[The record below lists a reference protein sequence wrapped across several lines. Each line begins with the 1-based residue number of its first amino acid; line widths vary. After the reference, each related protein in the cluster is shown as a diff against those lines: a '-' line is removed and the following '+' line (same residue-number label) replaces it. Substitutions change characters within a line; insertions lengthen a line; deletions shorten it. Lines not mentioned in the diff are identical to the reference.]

1 MGVGW
6 FKGHSMWKL
15 ALARVIGGSFLLPLA
30 GSALAAVIFI
40 VDIMTPPAVAVAV
53 LYVAVVLMAA
63 RVFLSRGIAL
73 TATGCVILTLL
84 SYFYGS
90 ETSANAA
97 VSVIAIAGTAFLAV
111 RGRST
116 EDAARRSEAEWREIF
131 EHNPVMYFM
140 VDAAGKVLL
149 VNGFGAAELRYGVDE
164 LVGQSVFKVF
174 PDSEHERVRANF
186 ALCLERPGQLNTWEV
201 QKIRKDGT
209 TLWVRENAKAIER
222 SNGDVVVLIAC
233 EDITQRKRAEEAAR
247 ESAKRF
253 RALIEHAFD
262 AVLLVDQ
269 DSSILYASP
278 SVERVLGY
286 APRELVGRNG
296 LDFIH
301 PDQVAEARNQF
312 AEARDREGSVYTS
325 ERCTRHKYGTWLW
338 TENTITNLLGE
349 PSVRAF
355 VVNLRDITGRKQ
367 AEKALRESEQRFRD
381 YAETASDWFW
391 ESGPDH
397 RFTVSSQDAAY
408 SRALGATRWELAA
421 DLDEEPEKWRAHRAT
436 LDAHEPFRGF
446 IYKARLSDGSTMD
459 VSISGKPVF
468 DPNGRFLGYRGVAT
482 DVSDTVRANKA
493 ERALQDVRTELARVS
508 RITSLGA
515 LTASI
520 AHEINQPIASVL
532 INASAGLRWLGSD
545 PPDLQEV
552 REALERVRRDGA
564 RAGDVIG
571 RIRALARKD
580 PVKVDELDLNEAIRE
595 VIALTR
601 GEIAHSRVTLSTHLA
616 EVAPI
621 RGDRVQ
627 LQQVILNLILNAIEA
642 MGDNEP
648 RDLLIETREKDGANI
663 LVSVSDSGPGLDPAT
678 VDRLFEP
685 FYTTKKGGMG
695 IGLSL
700 CRSIIEAHEG
710 RIWARQN
717 AARGSTFQFTL
728 PVANTP
734 VEASG
739 RSP

>member
-1 MGVGW
+1 
-6 FKGHSMWKL
+6 
-15 ALARVIGGSFLLPLA
+15 
-30 GSALAAVIFI
+30 
-40 VDIMTPPAVAVAV
+40 MTEN
-53 LYVAVVLMAA
+53 AA
-63 RVFLSRGIAL
+63 RP
-73 TATGCVILTLL
+73 
-84 SYFYGS
+84 
-90 ETSANAA
+90 N
-97 VSVIAIAGTAFLAV
+97 
-111 RGRST
+111 
-116 EDAARRSEAEWREIF
+116 EAEWRELF
-131 EHNPVMYFM
+131 EHSPLMYFV
-140 VDAAGKVLL
+140 VDAAGIVLS
-149 VNGFGAAELRYGVDE
+149 VNESGAAELGYHVDE

-174 PDSEHERVRANF
+174 SGSDRERVRRNLD
-186 ALCLERPGQLNTWEV
+186 LCLERPGQLNTWEA

-209 TLWVRENAKAIER
+209 TLWVSESAKAVER
-222 SNGDVVVLIAC
+222 ARGDVVVLIAC
-233 EDITQRKRAEEAAR
+233 EDITQRKRAEEAVR

-262 AVLLVDQ
+262 VVLLLDRDCGV
-269 DSSILYASP
+269 LYASP

-296 LDFIH
+296 LDLIH
-301 PDQVAEARNQF
+301 PDQLEDASNQF
-312 AEARDREGSVYTS
+312 ATALVSQDSVFTS
-325 ERCTRHKYGTWLW
+325 ERLIQHKHGRWLW
-338 TENTITNLLGE
+338 TENTMTNLLGE

-367 AEKALRESEQRFRD
+367 AEEALRESEQRFRD
-381 YAETASDWFW
+381 YTETASDWFW

-397 RFTVSSQDAAY
+397 RFTVSSQDSAY

-421 DLDEEPEKWRAHRAT
+421 DLDEEPEKWRTHRAT

-446 IYKARLSDGSTMD
+446 MYKARLSDGSTID
-459 VSISGKPVF
+459 VSVSGKPVF

-493 ERALQDVRTELARVS
+493 ERALQDVRMELARVS

-520 AHEINQPIASVL
+520 AHEINQPLAAVIM
-532 INASAGLRWLGSD
+532 NASAGLRWLGAE
-545 PPDLQEV
+545 PPNLEEV
-552 REALERVRRDGA
+552 RQGLERIRKDGA

-571 RIRALARKD
+571 RIRALARKA
-580 PVKVDELDLNEAIRE
+580 PIKVDPLDINEAIRE

-601 GEIAHSRVTLSTHLA
+601 GEITHSRVTLSTQLA

-648 RDLLIETREKDGANI
+648 RDLLIETRENDGRNI

-678 VDRLFEP
+678 VDRIFEP
-685 FYTTKKGGMG
+685 FYSTKQGGMG
-695 IGLSL
+695 IGLSI

-710 RIWARQN
+710 KIWARQN
-717 AARGSTFQFTL
+717 NRARQHVSVHPPGCEYAGRGS
-728 PVANTP
+728 AG
-734 VEASG
+734 S
-739 RSP
+739 R

>member
-1 MGVGW
+1 MTE
-6 FKGHSMWKL
+6 
-15 ALARVIGGSFLLPLA
+15 
-30 GSALAAVIFI
+30 SAKR
-40 VDIMTPPAVAVAV
+40 PN
-53 LYVAVVLMAA
+53 
-63 RVFLSRGIAL
+63 
-73 TATGCVILTLL
+73 
-84 SYFYGS
+84 
-90 ETSANAA
+90 ET
-97 VSVIAIAGTAFLAV
+97 
-111 RGRST
+111 
-116 EDAARRSEAEWREIF
+116 EWRELF
-131 EHNPVMYFM
+131 EHGPLMYFV
-140 VDAAGKVLL
+140 VDAAGSVLS
-149 VNGFGAAELRYGVDE
+149 VNGSGAATLGYRVDE
-164 LVGQSVFKVF
+164 LVGQPVFKIF
-174 PDSEHERVRANF
+174 PDSDRERVRRNLD
-186 ALCLERPGQLNTWEV
+186 LCLERLAELNTWEAHR
-201 QKIRKDGT
+201 IRKDGT
-209 TLWVRENAKAIER
+209 TLWVAEAAKAIER
-222 SNGDVVVLIAC
+222 AQGDVVVLIAC

-247 ESAKRF
+247 ETAKRF

-262 AVLLVDQ
+262 VVLLLDR
-269 DSSILYASP
+269 DCGILYASP

-301 PDQVAEARNQF
+301 PGQLEDARNQF
-312 AEARDREGSVYTS
+312 VSASVSQDTVFTS
-325 ERCTRHKYGTWLW
+325 ERLIQHKHGRWLW
-338 TENTITNLLGE
+338 TENTMTNLLGE

-367 AEKALRESEQRFRD
+367 AQEALREREQQFRD

-397 RFTVSSQDAAY
+397 RFTLSSHDAAY
-408 SRALGATRWELAA
+408 SRELGATRWELAA
-421 DLDEEPEKWRAHRAT
+421 DLVEEPEKWRTHRAT

-446 IYKARLSDGSTMD
+446 IYKARLPDGSTMD

-493 ERALQDVRTELARVS
+493 ERALQDVRMELARVS

-520 AHEINQPIASVL
+520 AHEINQPIASV
-532 INASAGLRWLGSD
+532 IMDASAGLRWLD
-545 PPDLQEV
+545 AEPPNLQEV
-552 REALERVRRDGA
+552 REALDAIRKGGA
-564 RAGDVIG
+564 RAGDVID

-601 GEIAHSRVTLSTHLA
+601 GEIAHSRITLSTRLA

-642 MGDNEP
+642 LGDNEP

-685 FYTTKKGGMG
+685 FYTTKKGGTG
-695 IGLSL
+695 IGLSI

-710 RIWARQN
+710 KIWAEQSK
-717 AARGSTFQFTL
+717 AHGSTFQFNL
-728 PVANTP
+728 PIANTT

-739 RSP
+739 RSQ